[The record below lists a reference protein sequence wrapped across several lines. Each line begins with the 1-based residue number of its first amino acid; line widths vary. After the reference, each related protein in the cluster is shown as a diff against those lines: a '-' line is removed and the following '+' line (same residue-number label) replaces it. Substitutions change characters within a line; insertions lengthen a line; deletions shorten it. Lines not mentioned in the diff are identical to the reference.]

1 MRMAV
6 AAAARRR
13 RDRRRVWTATAA
25 CAAAATYVLVASA
38 AVVAAATG
46 RAPFDA
52 LLLGE
57 VDEEALTQDTLH
69 GSLPLAGAPV
79 PELDGVTAAAAVLA
93 RGGGG
98 AGTGATGA
106 ALRFRGSRGG
116 GEVLGPSGG
125 GGLGAAAGAAGRT
138 VASAAAGARA
148 VAGDAIRTVGAAA
161 SKYGPQA
168 AAAARQAGAAAVS
181 AAKAGAAAARDVAA
195 FAVERKAEIQ
205 AISAALTSKL
215 NSAAGGGAV
224 VPSMTDE
231 EVCGGCNIALASVI
245 EHTRPTSTTDAL
257 LHAIH
262 SACHDQP
269 PVMYESCRAL
279 HRVDALAASQLS
291 INRDPSF
298 VCEALGLCYDGQAG
312 ADNTAAG
319 AGAKSNL
326 GKAGAAGGIGGKG
339 KSLGK

>member
-125 GGLGAAAGAAGRT
+125 GGLGRNVGSR
-138 VASAAAGARA
+138 
-148 VAGDAIRTVGAAA
+148 IGAAA
-161 SKYGPQA
+161 SKTGTQA
-168 AAAARQAGAAAVS
+168 AAAASQAGAAAVS

>member
-1 MRMAV
+1 
-6 AAAARRR
+6 
-13 RDRRRVWTATAA
+13 
-25 CAAAATYVLVASA
+25 VLVASA
-38 AVVAAATG
+38 AAVAAATG

-69 GSLPLAGAPV
+69 GSLPRAGAPV

-98 AGTGATGA
+98 GGGAGTGAPAA

-125 GGLGAAAGAAGRT
+125 GGLGRNVGSR
-138 VASAAAGARA
+138 
-148 VAGDAIRTVGAAA
+148 IGAAA
-161 SKYGPQA
+161 SKTGTQA
-168 AAAARQAGAAAVS
+168 AADASQAGAAAVS